1 VRDFLTALALALALE
16 GVAYA
21 LFPDAMRRM
30 VASILAMPSASL
42 RMAGLVAAT
51 LGVAGVWLVRTAMIG
66 P

>member
-1 VRDFLTALALALALE
+1 MRDFLTALCLAMALE

-30 VASILAMPSASL
+30 VASILAMPAASL
-42 RMAGLVAAT
+42 RMAGVVAAT

>member
-1 VRDFLTALALALALE
+1 VRDFLTALCLAVALE

-21 LFPDAMRRM
+21 LFPAAMRRM
-30 VASILAMPSASL
+30 VASVLAMPPASL

-51 LGVAGVWLVRTAMIG
+51 LGVAGVWLVRSATVA